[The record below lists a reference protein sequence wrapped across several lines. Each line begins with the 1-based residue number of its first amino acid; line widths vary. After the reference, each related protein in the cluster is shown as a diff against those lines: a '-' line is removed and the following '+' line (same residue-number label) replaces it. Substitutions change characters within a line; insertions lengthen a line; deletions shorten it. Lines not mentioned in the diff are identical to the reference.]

1 MPERRKQ
8 YRPKHKQKS
17 FYIYEKDDIEFK
29 IALVGLKEIY
39 NGYLVLFNGKKQ
51 RTFKHVLL
59 KIEKNNIMAKGND
72 K

>member
-1 MPERRKQ
+1 MDNYLNIRNDLNSQNFLFLINETQ
-8 YRPKHKQKS
+8 
-17 FYIYEKDDIEFK
+17 
-29 IALVGLKEIY
+29 KEIY